1 MSIFTFVGNISQP
14 QNFCKLF
21 SFFFQIYYLIDLA
34 LQDIDSFLLCIS
46 RHRYIIN
53 RDNEQ
58 IRQIPQLQPSRKTA
72 RWGKFKRTLRIFC
85 PVEFDLHTS
94 HSPGHTQ
101 PIEKATR
108 STRTH
113 KSNPP
118 NSLSPIS
125 RKLKLQIAQLF
136 FQVLRAVMKKRGGSS
151 RGRLDEVSTR
161 SKDSST
167 FFSFS
172 LAQRKICFCHPPLP
186 PATDSHGLRFT
197 DRIEQLPTLY
207 LFLFGVRERQESER
221 TAIICSVCGRGKRP
235 TPVDT
240 NRIGQA
246 SPSSFRPTVLVLNE
260 AERAQARQPT
270 GGAI

>member
-1 MSIFTFVGNISQP
+1 MSKFAKFLNFNRVG
-14 QNFCKLF
+14 KLP
-21 SFFFQIYYLIDLA
+21 A
-34 LQDIDSFLLCIS
+34 EV
-46 RHRYIIN
+46 N
-53 RDNEQ
+53 
-58 IRQIPQLQPSRKTA
+58 
-72 RWGKFKRTLRIFC
+72 FKRTLRIFC

-207 LFLFGVRERQESER
+207 LFLLTKSNLYLPEALIFLLRHLEYISSVLPTCPIHWTHSPIERS
-221 TAIICSVCGRGKRP
+221 
-235 TPVDT
+235 
-240 NRIGQA
+240 
-246 SPSSFRPTVLVLNE
+246 
-260 AERAQARQPT
+260 
-270 GGAI
+270 